1 MRLQKQTYLLNKPI
15 CYPDAGGRNDGARMD
30 INDLRAKAES
40 GSTPVQAVLGICL
53 LEGIDCAADYREA
66 FRWLSAATERG
77 AARAMAHLGT
87 MYERG
92 LAVAADARRA
102 RELYEGA
109 ANRGEFLA
117 CVWLARLLAR
127 AGDGVPDKEGA
138 LRWYRAALSQA
149 SLVQD
154 SPELEEARSYVE
166 AHSGSEHAG

>member
-1 MRLQKQTYLLNKPI
+1 MT
-15 CYPDAGGRNDGARMD
+15 
-30 INDLRAKAES
+30 DLRAKAES
-40 GSTPVQAVLGICL
+40 GSTPAQAVLGICL
-53 LEGIDCAADYREA
+53 LEGIDCAADHAEA
-66 FRWLSAATERG
+66 FRWLSAASERG

-109 ANRGEFLA
+109 AKRGEFLA

-127 AGDGVPDKEGA
+127 ERDVPDKQGA

-149 SLVQD
+149 SLVHD

-166 AHSGSEHAG
+166 AHSRSNDAG